1 LKKPFRIY
9 IEYFDEENTARARV
23 VHLTVSNQFII
34 YLPIALLHQSMNKDG
49 SYNISAVKKLRRL
62 TAHELGH
69 IALQTKELLE
79 DESTQGT
86 ILLSNGDTEREADFF
101 AEELLRFRR
110 EWNKRLFESGNWKEF

>member
-1 LKKPFRIY
+1 
-9 IEYFDEENTARARV
+9 
-23 VHLTVSNQFII
+23 
-34 YLPIALLHQSMNKDG
+34 MNKDG
-49 SYNISAVKKLRRL
+49 SYNIDAVKKLRRL

-86 ILLSNGDTEREADFF
+86 ILLSNGDIEREADFF